1 VDLSKTQP
9 EIPESKDVKVEIL
22 LPYFN
27 DSLGLELLENVI
39 ETLTKHNVSE
49 ENITTTR
56 VAGTLELPFA
66 AQARIKSTSPAVVIA
81 LGVVIKGETSHY
93 DQVCNETYRG
103 LMDVQLSLE
112 TPIIFGVLTCDN
124 EDQAKNRSSKDGLNK
139 GKSFAEAALIQAKI
153 KQ

>member
-1 VDLSKTQP
+1 MDLSKTQP

-27 DSLGLELLENVI
+27 DSLGLELLENVSK
-39 ETLTKHNVSE
+39 TLQEHQVPK

-66 AQARIKSTSPAVVIA
+66 AQARIKSTTPDVVIA

-103 LMDVQLSLE
+103 LMDVQLRLD
-112 TPIIFGVLTCDN
+112 TPIIFGVLTCN
-124 EDQAKNRSSKDGLNK
+124 TEEQAKKRSSQDGLNK

>member
-1 VDLSKTQP
+1 MDLSKTQP
-9 EIPESKDVKVEIL
+9 EIPESKNVKVEIL

-27 DSLGLELLENVI
+27 DSLGLELLENVSK
-39 ETLTKHNVSE
+39 TLQEHKVPK

-66 AQARIKSTSPAVVIA
+66 AQARIKSTTPDVVIA

-103 LMDVQLSLE
+103 LMDVQLRLD
-112 TPIIFGVLTCDN
+112 TPIIFGVLTCN
-124 EDQAKNRSSKDGLNK
+124 TEEQAKKRSSQDGLNK
-139 GKSFAEAALIQAKI
+139 GKAFAEAALIQAKI